1 MTSAL
6 GTMYCN
12 FVENISMRM
21 TIKVCQYY
29 KVYNKFVTI
38 FNITGP
44 SMSVC
49 RFRGEEIMW
58 SPSGKVNTD
67 I

>member
-1 MTSAL
+1 
-6 GTMYCN
+6 
-12 FVENISMRM
+12 MRM
-21 TIKVCQYY
+21 TIKVCQCGI
-29 KVYNKFVTI
+29 VFNKLMTI

-67 I
+67 ILYERKVVQFSAG

>member
-1 MTSAL
+1 
-6 GTMYCN
+6 
-12 FVENISMRM
+12 MRM
-21 TIKVCQYY
+21 TI

-44 SMSVC
+44 STPVC